1 MSATAPVDKNS
12 HVVLVDGSGY
22 IFRAYHALPP
32 LTRKSDGMPIGAVA
46 GFSNMLFKLLQGQ
59 NDADR
64 PTHFAVIFDKGS
76 HTFRNEI
83 YDLYKANRS
92 ETPEDLIPQ
101 FPLTRDA
108 TRAFG
113 APAIEMQGFE
123 ADDLIATYAKQA
135 EAKGARVTIISSD
148 KDLMQLVSDKVSML
162 DTMKNKH
169 ISIPQ
174 VIEKFGMGP
183 EKVIEIQ
190 ALAGDSVDNIPGVP
204 GIGVKTAVVLL
215 EHFGDLETLLQRC
228 DEIPQKGRREKMM
241 ANIDNARLSLE
252 LVTLKTDVDVEV
264 PLEDI
269 AVTDPDVEV
278 LFDFLEEMQFRTLTN
293 RVRAA
298 LGEGETDGLRKD
310 DTKSEFESPAEKSL
324 PDNVTFDKSKYE
336 CVQTVDRL
344 EHWIKR
350 CFEVPAIAVD
360 LETDSLDSAAANM
373 VGVCLAIADNEAC
386 YIPLGHVGGGDMFG
400 ADRPEQIE
408 MDLALRLLKPLL
420 EDPSI
425 LKIGQNFKYDLGVF
439 QRYDI
444 QAAPYD
450 DTMLLSYALAGGLHG
465 HGMDFLSET
474 HFGHKPISFKEL
486 AGTGKKQKTFDQISL
501 EEATP
506 YAAEDADV
514 TLRLWKFLKP
524 KLVAEQVTTVYETLE
539 RPLPAV
545 IATMENQG
553 IKVDRAELARLS
565 GMFAQKMAGL
575 EAEAYELADTQFNLG
590 SPKQLGEILFDQMGL
605 EGGKKT
611 KTGAWQT
618 GAGVLEDL
626 AAKGEKLPQTILDWR
641 GYSKLKSTYTD
652 ALVQQINERTGRVH
666 TSFSLAAT
674 TTGRLSSS
682 DPNLQNIPIRTE
694 EGRKIRDAFIAET
707 GHVLVA
713 ADYSQI
719 ELRLLAHV
727 ADLPTM
733 KQAFADGVDI
743 HALTAS
749 EMFGVSLED
758 MDAATRRRAKA
769 INFGIIYGISA
780 FGLANNLGI
789 SRTEASEYIKSYF
802 QKFPGIKAYMD
813 AAKSEAHE
821 YGYVKTLF
829 GRKCHIKGI
838 KDRNQAVRGF
848 AERQAINAPIQGAA
862 ADIMRRAMIR
872 MPDAIAGIEG
882 ARMLLQVHDELVF
895 EVPEGK
901 ADELIK
907 AAKVTMENAAMPAV
921 NISVPLVVDAHAALN
936 WNDAH

>member
-666 TSFSLAAT
+666 TSFSLAVT

-821 YGYVKTLF
+821 YGYV
-829 GRKCHIKGI
+829 C
-838 KDRNQAVRGF
+838 
-848 AERQAINAPIQGAA
+848 
-862 ADIMRRAMIR
+862 
-872 MPDAIAGIEG
+872 
-882 ARMLLQVHDELVF
+882 LLYTSPSPRD
-895 EVPEGK
+895 
-901 ADELIK
+901 
-907 AAKVTMENAAMPAV
+907 
-921 NISVPLVVDAHAALN
+921 
-936 WNDAH
+936 

>member
-83 YDLYKANRS
+83 YDLYKANRN

-400 ADRPEQIE
+400 ADRPE
-408 MDLALRLLKPLL
+408 
-420 EDPSI
+420 
-425 LKIGQNFKYDLGVF
+425 
-439 QRYDI
+439 
-444 QAAPYD
+444 
-450 DTMLLSYALAGGLHG
+450 
-465 HGMDFLSET
+465 
-474 HFGHKPISFKEL
+474 
-486 AGTGKKQKTFDQISL
+486 
-501 EEATP
+501 
-506 YAAEDADV
+506 
-514 TLRLWKFLKP
+514 
-524 KLVAEQVTTVYETLE
+524 
-539 RPLPAV
+539 
-545 IATMENQG
+545 
-553 IKVDRAELARLS
+553 
-565 GMFAQKMAGL
+565 
-575 EAEAYELADTQFNLG
+575 
-590 SPKQLGEILFDQMGL
+590 
-605 EGGKKT
+605 
-611 KTGAWQT
+611 
-618 GAGVLEDL
+618 
-626 AAKGEKLPQTILDWR
+626 
-641 GYSKLKSTYTD
+641 
-652 ALVQQINERTGRVH
+652 
-666 TSFSLAAT
+666 
-674 TTGRLSSS
+674 
-682 DPNLQNIPIRTE
+682 
-694 EGRKIRDAFIAET
+694 
-707 GHVLVA
+707 
-713 ADYSQI
+713 
-719 ELRLLAHV
+719 
-727 ADLPTM
+727 
-733 KQAFADGVDI
+733 
-743 HALTAS
+743 
-749 EMFGVSLED
+749 
-758 MDAATRRRAKA
+758 
-769 INFGIIYGISA
+769 
-780 FGLANNLGI
+780 
-789 SRTEASEYIKSYF
+789 
-802 QKFPGIKAYMD
+802 
-813 AAKSEAHE
+813 
-821 YGYVKTLF
+821 
-829 GRKCHIKGI
+829 
-838 KDRNQAVRGF
+838 
-848 AERQAINAPIQGAA
+848 
-862 ADIMRRAMIR
+862 
-872 MPDAIAGIEG
+872 
-882 ARMLLQVHDELVF
+882 
-895 EVPEGK
+895 
-901 ADELIK
+901 
-907 AAKVTMENAAMPAV
+907 
-921 NISVPLVVDAHAALN
+921 
-936 WNDAH
+936 